1 MSNVEVLSHPKAVS
15 MADEWFQ
22 FATADHFWMQWRH
35 CMVARAVKQSG
46 VSVQRALEVG
56 CGHGVARELLERDFD
71 FAVDG
76 CDLNQKALEM
86 ARPGRGRLLVY
97 DVLEQS
103 LPEQYDAV
111 FLLDVI
117 EHVPDD
123 VAFVQ
128 AASRHLRPGG
138 LIILNVPAHRRLASD
153 YDRIAGHLRRYSR
166 RQMAN
171 LLRLCEIQPGAIW
184 QWGLS
189 MVPLL
194 VARKALLASKRSDR
208 SETVLRNGFVPPTKT
223 ANLLLHALKNLETIL
238 PFPMPLGSSILAW
251 GTVSRFSPR
260 N

>member
-1 MSNVEVLSHPKAVS
+1 
-15 MADEWFQ
+15 
-22 FATADHFWMQWRH
+22 
-35 CMVARAVKQSG
+35 
-46 VSVQRALEVG
+46 
-56 CGHGVARELLERDFD
+56 
-71 FAVDG
+71 
-76 CDLNQKALEM
+76 M

-103 LPEQYDAV
+103 LLGQYDAV

-117 EHVPDD
+117 EHVSDD

-138 LIILNVPAHRRLASD
+138 LVIINVPAHRRLASD

-166 RQMAN
+166 RRMAN
-171 LLRLCEIQPGAIW
+171 LLRLCGIQPGAIW

-194 VARKALLASKRSDR
+194 VARKALLASNRSNS
-208 SETVLRNGFVPPTKT
+208 SETALRHGFVPPTRT

-251 GTVSRFSPR
+251 GTVSCFSHKD
-260 N
+260 